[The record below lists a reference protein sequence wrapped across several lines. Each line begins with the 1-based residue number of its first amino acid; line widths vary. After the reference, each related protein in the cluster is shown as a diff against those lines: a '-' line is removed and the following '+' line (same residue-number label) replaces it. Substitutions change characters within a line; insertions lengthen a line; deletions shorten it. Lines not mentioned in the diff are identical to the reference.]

1 MTPHHARA
9 HAGFDR
15 LMAVLCKTASI
26 RDVIAFPKTGA
37 GADALFRS
45 PAPVA
50 ADVLAQYGIAPVPAA
65 RGR

>member
-1 MTPHHARA
+1 
-9 HAGFDR
+9 
-15 LMAVLCKTASI
+15 MAVLCKTASI